1 MVVTKERITGS
12 AEWQLEAESQRMN
25 AALGTVGM
33 HRAARLSSCMGP
45 RACFRGV
52 CVAERT
58 SVQPSD
64 RKSKTVMASRFQ
76 TLGSLLETLSIKSL
90 NFMNRCNVEHCYR
103 GVGVDDQV
111 HVTVS
116 HSSLAGN
123 RRGSFFAVRNLQHPK
138 PKPSAH
144 KPSTLDPRP

>member
-1 MVVTKERITGS
+1 MHK
-12 AEWQLEAESQRMN
+12 AEQ
-25 AALGTVGM
+25 
-33 HRAARLSSCMGP
+33 LSSCMGP
-45 RACFRGV
+45 RVCFRGA
-52 CVAERT
+52 CVAECT

-64 RKSKTVMASRFQ
+64 QTSQTVMMSRFQ
-76 TLGSLLETLSIKSL
+76 TLGSLLETLSIEPL
-90 NFMNRCNVEHCYR
+90 NLMNRCNVEHCYR

-144 KPSTLDPRP
+144 KPSTLDP